1 MNLLRSLFLGCLLL
15 LLVGGVYG
23 CATAEHTQ
31 GADERAS
38 THGGGGV
45 VGDTQGRVNGYE
57 LELVLQNLHGKT
69 ITFSEQYKGQV
80 VLLQFWATWCYPC
93 HYAVPGLNRMHLALQ
108 ERGFSVVG
116 ITMDMQP
123 EILVPEFINSYK
135 VLYDILIAD
144 EAIRHNETPFGY
156 LQGIPAYVL
165 IDRKGRYRT
174 GWLGKVDIAKIESAV
189 KEVLNQD
196 G

>member
-1 MNLLRSLFLGCLLL
+1 MVSLRALLLGGLLL
-15 LLVGGVYG
+15 LWIGGGSG
-23 CATAEHTQ
+23 CATAEHIQ
-31 GADERAS
+31 GGDAQDPSNAAEAS
-38 THGGGGV
+38 GGEEV
-45 VGDTQGRVNGYE
+45 DRGDGYE
-57 LELVLQNLHGKT
+57 LQLALKNLYGET
-69 ITFSEQYKGQV
+69 VTFSEHYQGQV

-93 HYAVPGLNRMHLALQ
+93 HYAVPGLNRIHLALQ
-108 ERGFSVVG
+108 ERGFRVVG
-116 ITMDMQP
+116 ITMDLQP
-123 EILVPEFINSYK
+123 EALVPEFIDSYK

-165 IDRKGRYRT
+165 IDRRGRYRT
-174 GWLGKVDIAKIESAV
+174 GWLGRVDIAKIESAV